1 MDLIKNWKLHLLALL
16 IVIVAESIGMKRFDL
31 IIFLPLFY
39 ALIIGGIISYPN
51 FKILKLPEME
61 RASRVLSVGM
71 LILVTKLGLDIGPN
85 LERQFFSGIA
95 RSGIRS
101 LLRHARLRSARGLPR
116 RHEA

>member
-16 IVIVAESIGMKRFDL
+16 IVIVAELIGMKRFDL

-61 RASRVLSVGM
+61 RASRGHAHFGDQVG
-71 LILVTKLGLDIGPN
+71 LGYRSEPGAIG
-85 LERQFFSGIA
+85 
-95 RSGIRS
+95 
-101 LLRHARLRSARGLPR
+101 
-116 RHEA
+116 